1 MVKQKEI
8 TERKESAPEF
18 CKPLDESQS
27 ETMGKDKRIF
37 SK

>member
-18 CKPLDESQS
+18 CKPLES
-27 ETMGKDKRIF
+27 ETMGKDKRIL